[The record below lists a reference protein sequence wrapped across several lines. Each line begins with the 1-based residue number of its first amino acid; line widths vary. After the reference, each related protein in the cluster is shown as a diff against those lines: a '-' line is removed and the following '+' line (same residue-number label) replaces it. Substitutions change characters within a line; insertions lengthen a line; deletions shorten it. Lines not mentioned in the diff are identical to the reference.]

1 VKNLREG
8 FDELTRQIKMM
19 HQQDM
24 ATNVLRNANTIVKE
38 DDNQVSIIN
47 RDLWEKLSRGDY
59 KEKTQGE
66 PLEIQHLNVEIKQA
80 NDHNHELSE
89 KLLK

>member
-1 VKNLREG
+1 
-8 FDELTRQIKMM
+8 MM

-24 ATNVLRNANTIVKE
+24 AANVLRNASTIVKE

-59 KEKTQGE
+59 KEKTHEE
-66 PLEIQHLNVEIKQA
+66 PLEIQHLKVEIKQT
-80 NDHNHELSE
+80 NDHNHVLSE